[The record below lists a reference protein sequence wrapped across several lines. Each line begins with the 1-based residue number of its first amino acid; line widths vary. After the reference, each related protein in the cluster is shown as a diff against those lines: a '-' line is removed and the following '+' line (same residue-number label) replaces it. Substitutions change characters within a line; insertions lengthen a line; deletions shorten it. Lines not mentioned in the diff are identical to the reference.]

1 MVIGAFKLNLNKAK
15 LIIIFVKLLI
25 IISNLKKT
33 IETCTKGTFVI
44 AL

>member
-1 MVIGAFKLNLNKAK
+1 MVIGAFKLNLNKAQ
-15 LIIIFVKLLI
+15 LIIMIVKLLI
-25 IISNLKKT
+25 IISYLTKT